1 VTKVCIIG
9 CGAIARRAHLPI
21 FRRIPG
27 VEIRSVVDTN
37 EELARKVAMEFNVNK
52 YYSDY
57 NLALD
62 DKAVDM
68 VSICTPSSTH
78 ASIIIEAA
86 KKGKNILVEKPLA
99 LSIGEGKAANKA
111 VNDNGVKL
119 CVVFNNRMMPAVR
132 QMRARIR
139 SGRIGRIVSMRGV
152 AHTSFPILW
161 TRSTWLYG
169 HGGAIDDFGPHLIDL
184 LLWLN
189 PSDLESVSAS
199 GGDLT
204 GDFGFVSHIQVAMK
218 FADNS
223 IAVALM
229 SWVAE
234 VLVFAIDIDGT
245 AGRLSCDARN
255 NHLAETHGQIV
266 SPIDEFFSTGRKSAN
281 IIRSVLSG
289 KYFRGNLSY
298 HEEIIR
304 DFLRSIEM
312 EAPPPVSGEEALLP
326 IVVSQAA
333 KMSLDNGK
341 TVYARDIYSIKANY
355 H

>member
-1 VTKVCIIG
+1 MT
-9 CGAIARRAHLPI
+9 
-21 FRRIPG
+21 
-27 VEIRSVVDTN
+27 
-37 EELARKVAMEFNVNK
+37 
-52 YYSDY
+52 
-57 NLALD
+57 
-62 DKAVDM
+62 
-68 VSICTPSSTH
+68 
-78 ASIIIEAA
+78 
-86 KKGKNILVEKPLA
+86 
-99 LSIGEGKAANKA
+99 
-111 VNDNGVKL
+111 
-119 CVVFNNRMMPAVR
+119 
-132 QMRARIR
+132 
-139 SGRIGRIVSMRGV
+139 GV